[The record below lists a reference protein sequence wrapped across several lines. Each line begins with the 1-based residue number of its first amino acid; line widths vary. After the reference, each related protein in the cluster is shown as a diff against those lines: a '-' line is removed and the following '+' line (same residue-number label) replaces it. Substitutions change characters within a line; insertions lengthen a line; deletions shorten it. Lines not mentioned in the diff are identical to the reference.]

1 MGECSLPRER
11 SEWLETSIYSNRNI
25 TEHCAELKDWN
36 EELEKFI
43 YKYNHYRPHNSLEN
57 EPYMSDNGILVFQL
71 DDLRAKFAEGF

>member
-1 MGECSLPRER
+1 MGECSLPHER
-11 SEWLETSIYSNRNI
+11 SEWLETSIYQNRDI

-57 EPYMSDNGILVFQL
+57 KDKPMEAYLQSVAC
-71 DDLRAKFAEGF
+71 RSSAV